1 MAQHG
6 GAWRACGAA
15 GEHEHRK
22 VVIGDLDHRQGC
34 RADEVGKRCG
44 VVDVVALGGDDS
56 LHQRHI
62 GAVDAAPCVD
72 SSGANDDRGC
82 ADRDEF
88 AGELWC
94 GARRVQRH
102 GNCAKAHD
110 GEIRHHKEAAV
121 ANDEGN
127 AVALLHAKLG
137 ESAAQTSDLID
148 KRAVGGGAVTTDD
161 RNLFGRMP
169 IDDVCQIHRL
179 VPPAVDVSARRTRA
193 RAEAATTYRRRES
206 PRARGQGRAWL
217 QGACGNANG

>member
-148 KRAVGGGAVTTDD
+148 KRAVGGSAVTTDD

-179 VPPAVDVSARRTRA
+179 VPPAVNVSAR
-193 RAEAATTYRRRES
+193 
-206 PRARGQGRAWL
+206 
-217 QGACGNANG
+217 